1 MDVPTEITC
10 VECGGTAGLL
20 SAPPPDD
27 VFHPGDVVAYVCA
40 DCGHRFDIVLDEVE
54 PPDEF

>member
-1 MDVPTEITC
+1 VDVPTEITC

-27 VFHPGDVVAYVCA
+27 FFRPGDVVAYVCA
-40 DCGHRFDIVLDEVE
+40 DCDHRFDIVLDEVE
-54 PPDEF
+54 SPGEA